1 VEWARSIRRPTRG
14 WAERLRSKCSRLTLL
29 ATPRFAHAKA
39 ISSLNHPHICT
50 LHDIGHQNGTDFLV
64 MEYLEGETL
73 SNKLTQGP
81 LQLTRALQTGIE
93 IADALDKAHRHKT
106 IRAGRLTTSR
116 ETVAS
121 S

>member
-1 VEWARSIRRPTRG
+1 M
-14 WAERLRSKCSRLTLL
+14 RSKCSRLTLL

-50 LHDIGHQNGTDFLV
+50 LHDIGHQEGTDFLV

-73 SNKLTQGP
+73 SNRLARGP
-81 LQLTRALQTGIE
+81 LPLAQALQTGIE
-93 IADALDKAHRHKT
+93 IADALDKAHRRDT
-106 IRAGRLTTSR
+106 IRAGRLKTLR